1 MQTLSAHHHLPAAGR
16 HKRRRSPRRFA
27 LPVAALL
34 MFLAVIPS
42 MAAPQPCDSARVER
56 VQAAYQ
62 AMRSFAG
69 RFEQEDRR
77 EDGRIDRAQGSLA
90 YRKPGRMRW
99 EYEPP
104 HEQLLITDG
113 KTVWLFDPLLDNV
126 TVQPLKDLTQ
136 GTPLS
141 FLLGVGNLSKDFSCR
156 PLSAKPPKDGL
167 AYLELLP
174 RSSIPGLAYIQ
185 LGVHPG
191 NDRIGALRMVDK
203 QGNTRLL
210 RLRQLRIGAKFPP
223 GHFTFE
229 IKEGMEVIGK

>member
-1 MQTLSAHHHLPAAGR
+1 MQTQSAHHHSPAGR
-16 HKRRRSPRRFA
+16 YKRRRCPWRFA
-27 LPVAALL
+27 LAAAALP
-34 MFLAVIPS
+34 MFFAVTPS
-42 MAAPQPCDSARVER
+42 MAAPQPCDTARVER

-77 EDGRIDRAQGSLA
+77 EDGRIDRAQGSLS

-126 TVQPLKDLTQ
+126 TVQPLEDLTQ

-141 FLLGVGNLSKDFSCR
+141 FLLGVGNLTKDFSCR
-156 PLSAKPPKDGL
+156 PLSAKPPEDGL
-167 AYLELLP
+167 TYLELLP

-203 QGNTRLL
+203 QGNTRQL
-210 RLRQLRIGAKFPP
+210 RLRQLRIGVKFPP